1 MSAAGLGV
9 DSDKLT
15 PTYFRYLVHLIRPF
29 PNFDLFFVQSLR
41 QKAVGL
47 LQLKSGDRVLD
58 VGCGPGGSFP
68 YLVEAVG
75 PTGEVVG
82 VEISP
87 EVVINATRRIE
98 ANHWSNVRVVEADA
112 RTVMLDGQFDG
123 LLMLGAPDAY
133 ASPQALENLLGYLK
147 PDAVV
152 VAFGAK
158 LSRRLPGR
166 ALNLLF
172 RSLIRFSFSSTPA
185 LNYEP
190 WKLLADRLAEAHVQE
205 YFWGCMFLAWGSGR
219 RIR

>member
-1 MSAAGLGV
+1 V
-9 DSDKLT
+9 DSDNLT

-29 PNFDLFFVQSLR
+29 PNFDLFFAQSLR
-41 QKAVGL
+41 KKAVAL

-75 PTGEVVG
+75 PSGEVVG

-98 ANHWSNVRVVEADA
+98 ANHWSNVRVVTADA
-112 RTVMLDGQFDG
+112 RTVMLDGMFDG

-133 ASPQALENLLGYLK
+133 ASQQALDNLLRYLK
-147 PDAVV
+147 PDACI

-158 LSRRLPGR
+158 LTDRFPGR
-166 ALNLLF
+166 MLNPVL
-172 RSLIRFSFSSTPA
+172 RSLIRFSFSSTPT
-185 LNYEP
+185 LNCAP
-190 WKLLADRLAEAHVQE
+190 WEVLADRLAESHVQK
-205 YFWGCMFLAWGSGR
+205 YFLGCMFLQWGSGR